1 MLTIMIIH
9 AQRQVIQADA
19 AISMVRFLADKLAAN
34 AQLHVDSNA
43 VDINPN
49 SDLSSMLIGVRTNQ
63 EPQKVEKLRIYQ
75 GFVNLA
81 YDYILQHYDVVPNLS
96 MN

>member
-9 AQRQVIQADA
+9 APRQVIQVGA
-19 AISMVRFLADKLAAN
+19 AISMVKFLADKQAAK
-34 AQLHVDSNA
+34 AELHVDSK
-43 VDINPN
+43 VVGINPN

>member
-1 MLTIMIIH
+1 MITH
-9 AQRQVIQADA
+9 ARRQAIQVNA
-19 AISMVRFLADKLAAN
+19 AISMVRFLADKQAAN
-34 AQLHVDSNA
+34 AELHIDSKA

-63 EPQKVEKLRIYQ
+63 EPQKVEELHIYQ
-75 GFVNLA
+75 GFVNRA
-81 YDYILQHYDVVPNLS
+81 YGYILQHYDVVPNLS